1 MKSQT
6 SLKYLLPLLLVFTA
20 GPGELAGQ
28 MGPGMALCPQAD
40 PPTPGVDQR
49 RLQRPGKDKARAGQA
64 QRSRGRRGDPQRMR
78 ERLSAVKIWKITEYL
93 DLSEEQAGKFFP
105 RTQEHQKEADK
116 LIQQRRR
123 LYGDFQKKIDTGK
136 ISARDVDQYV
146 DEVTRLDKAHID
158 LRTKHIKSLKDI
170 LTDEQLARFA
180 IFNEHFRRQ
189 IGQHLRDELPPPEA
203 HQPEGKE

>member
-40 PPTPGVDQR
+40 PPAPGVDQR
-49 RLQRPGKDKARAGQA
+49 RLQHPDKAKARAGQA
-64 QRSRGRRGDPQRMR
+64 QRFRGRRADPQRMR
-78 ERLSAVKIWKITEYL
+78 ERLSAVKIWKLTEYL

-105 RTQEHQKEADK
+105 RTQEHQKEIDK
-116 LIQQRRR
+116 LGQQQRQH
-123 LYGDFQKKIDTGK
+123 YKDFQRKIDDGNV
-136 ISARDVDQYV
+136 SARDVDRYV
-146 DEVTRLDKAHID
+146 AETTRLDKALIE
-158 LRTKHIKSLKDI
+158 LRAKHIQGLKDI

-180 IFNEHFRRQ
+180 VFDEHFRRQ
-189 IGQHLRDELPPPEA
+189 IGQHLRNELPPPEA
-203 HQPEGKE
+203 PQPEGKE